1 MGTAQDKRRA
11 RDAARNA
18 ALVEQQHQGQIG
30 EARSVARATGAAEGR
45 AYGAKV
51 VSQAVLEHAGRLFKE
66 GRDEE
71 ARAVRAVH
79 RLLPIVV

>member
-1 MGTAQDKRRA
+1 MTSQDKRRA
-11 RDAARNA
+11 RDAARKA
-18 ALVEQQHQGQIG
+18 EAIEAQHQEQLGQ
-30 EARSVARATGAAEGR
+30 ARSVARAAGAVEGR

-66 GRDEE
+66 GKDDE

-79 RLLPIVV
+79 RLLPVVV